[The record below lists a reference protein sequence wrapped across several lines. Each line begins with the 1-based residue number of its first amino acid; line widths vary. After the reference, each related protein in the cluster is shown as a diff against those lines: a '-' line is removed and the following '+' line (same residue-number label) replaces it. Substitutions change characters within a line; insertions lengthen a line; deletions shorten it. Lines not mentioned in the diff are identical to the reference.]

1 MMANGLYLRKNLN
14 AFHRIIRVVIGAIL
28 IGWSAVSLSNRWRI
42 AIISAIGGT
51 QILEGLIG
59 Y

>member
-1 MMANGLYLRKNLN
+1 MMDHGLYLRKNLN
-14 AFHRIIRVVIGAIL
+14 TIHRIIRVVIGAVM
-28 IGWSAVSLSNRWRI
+28 IGWSAI
-42 AIISAIGGT
+42 AMTNSWWMAIVAAIGGT